1 MHECDGLGVKEGEA
15 DELAAVLLADAEVLR
30 VTVGVAEPDVVDDT
44 EGLRVAVAVTDV
56 DTEELGGTELLSVML
71 AVRLTYDTT
80 YVADWF

>member
-15 DELAAVLLADAEVLR
+15 DELAAVLLADAEV
-30 VTVGVAEPDVVDDT
+30 
-44 EGLRVAVAVTDV
+44 LRVAVAVTDV